1 MPQVEIQIV
10 KNRKKK
16 IVLFWSV
23 FQTHIN
29 DTPQQDLHQ
38 PQDTYSYVLYCTIT
52 SFDPSRHLCLS
63 QHSQLVQ
70 FSSVQNPNQPIM
82 TDPSHPNNSMA
93 SIRNPYI
100 NNNNSHNNNN
110 NNNNHH
116 HHHHLS
122 RFSTTTTMPSVLLA
136 PAAHEPYISN
146 STAETETMIRN
157 LLRSMKQQT
166 GTKAALPSLLASVQ
180 VLKEQLKV
188 RRGNEHVQWS
198 AELAREFGTMVMNVN
213 CIVRYASFGSE
224 AATNADV
231 ATSEAVGAAVLGLL
245 ATVMEDWEDHVLYA
259 VIVQEGNSNDGNSNI
274 SCGDGGE
281 KTETSK
287 KLVCWEHLLDMLTQ
301 LSVRSDITNNAH
313 HDERHRGESIHQNA
327 IICLATAWRCLERL
341 EQFTT
346 LTSGNNNGG
355 YSSREQ
361 RGIPWWIS
369 EGQLMNSLSVTSLQ
383 SLCRIYCSSD
393 SEPDDDFSFQQFQQ
407 ESQGGD
413 QEQRKISLLTIVVIL
428 LRYQLL
434 ELSTSSVSSTTTISA
449 SSSMGGCITI
459 PERKLSELTSKLIK
473 EIQILNHSVL
483 SPSSSKYTLPIAMV
497 SMSALSLLQRSMA
510 SSEHDSLFHGLN
522 QTIQSTGLVENLV
535 QFTFFSSV
543 STDGNG
549 PRWTT
554 ASLRKGHYL
563 QSFGLH
569 LFSCWSFCDNAAWKV
584 LVANLEPKLNFL
596 IDTFWSNLLENGYST
611 HPQNPSMN
619 DGCTLEGQLPVILW
633 LYFYMRGHAR
643 YRLSLVLE
651 KTLGDLGGAVASVQQ
666 PQCGSTTQNIVT
678 TSKERA
684 LGKLVHSLFGSLRLF
699 SGKSYSSRLMVAR
712 LLRILLADR
721 RTISTNDD
729 LSRCLWSVVDESVVV
744 GHFEAVL
751 EHACTD
757 DAAQPLLLALVDTME
772 TMLEYNKCCNY
783 LVDDKLGAHNLEALI
798 YLVKPKNI
806 RYDFIL
812 GMDEE
817 AADTDTETPPL
828 HNLSRMDEASICI
841 EHEEIKEPR
850 GLDHSVRLSVA
861 TALAHLAYGSS
872 VAPPDESIGLLVSR
886 ISTSVNNVL
895 VDYQATI
902 ERGGNGEG
910 DSNGRSTLVPSMDQI
925 KRFTRLQYRIATPEN
940 EEFVATTLFTSL
952 SLRKTFISKFV
963 DAQKETEHKLQMTL
977 QREKKA
983 QEEKMRLMEQLQRQ
997 SIVFQREMSRT
1008 KMNLT
1013 QDTRQLVSMHASERT
1028 NAEERSNRLLQ
1039 QTEQATLELE
1049 RVKTEL
1055 QSSQIELHTNRSNT
1069 EELNSTIG
1077 RLEQEVRDEKVKADE
1092 ILSEAQANREEI
1104 QSYEEKCEDMQN
1116 SIEGRD
1122 DMISRVE
1129 DTNQK
1134 LQDNLEDL
1142 FADMCSLAQM
1152 YQHNEHQEESQ
1163 KLKKSEAIEAVKQKL
1178 AVERRS
1184 NEGLTS
1190 KMADI
1195 EEENEKLYR
1204 KLGKY
1209 KEKLEEERKARRE
1222 EQERKKEEEHRRKRN
1237 GPVSYLNSLHTS
1249 TTLDGSTDASR
1260 SRSTRTPSQRPPSQP
1275 HKSSRDRSA
1284 IHEKENSSS
1293 NYKSQR
1299 RAKY

>member
-1 MPQVEIQIV
+1 MPPV
-10 KNRKKK
+10 
-16 IVLFWSV
+16 
-23 FQTHIN
+23 
-29 DTPQQDLHQ
+29 P
-38 PQDTYSYVLYCTIT
+38 
-52 SFDPSRHLCLS
+52 
-63 QHSQLVQ
+63 
-70 FSSVQNPNQPIM
+70 
-82 TDPSHPNNSMA
+82 
-93 SIRNPYI
+93 
-100 NNNNSHNNNN
+100 
-110 NNNNHH
+110 
-116 HHHHLS
+116 
-122 RFSTTTTMPSVLLA
+122 LA
-136 PAAHEPYISN
+136 PAAPEACS
-146 STAETETMIRN
+146 STTETETMIRN
-157 LLRSMKQQT
+157 LLRSIEQHAATKQ
-166 GTKAALPSLLASVQ
+166 ALPSLLASVQ
-180 VLKEQLKV
+180 ALKEQLRV
-188 RRGNEHVQWS
+188 RRGDAHVHVHWS
-198 AELAREFGTMVMNVN
+198 AELAREFGNMVVNVN
-213 CIVRYASFGSE
+213 CIMRYASFGSE
-224 AATNADV
+224 AADAV
-231 ATSEAVGAAVLGLL
+231 AKSEAVGAATLGLL

-259 VIVQEGNSNDGNSNI
+259 VLVQEGNSNDGNNAR
-274 SCGDGGE
+274 CGGGDGSGGRCDE
-281 KTETSK
+281 TTKTTSK
-287 KLVCWEHLLDMLTQ
+287 KLVCYEHLLDMLTQ
-301 LSVRSDITNNAH
+301 LSARLDIITDNNIH
-313 HDERHRGESIHQNA
+313 HDSRHRGENIRQNA
-327 IICLATAWRCLERL
+327 TMCLATAWRCLERL
-341 EQFTT
+341 EQFTA

-355 YSSREQ
+355 YRREQ

-369 EGQLMNSLSVTSLQ
+369 EGQLINSLSITSLQ
-383 SLCRIYCSSD
+383 SLCRIYCFSD
-393 SEPDDDFSFQQFQQ
+393 SEPNDEFSFKQFQQ
-407 ESQGGD
+407 ESPGGD
-413 QEQRKISLLTIVVIL
+413 QEQLKVSLLTIVVIL

-434 ELSTSSVSSTTTISA
+434 EMSTSSVSSSTISA
-449 SSSMGGCITI
+449 SNSMGGSIII
-459 PERKLSELTSKLIK
+459 PEHKLSELASKLIN
-473 EIQILNHSVL
+473 EIQILNHLVL
-483 SPSSSKYTLPIAMV
+483 SPSSSEYTLPIAML
-497 SMSALSLLQRSMA
+497 SMSALSLLQRSLA

-543 STDGNG
+543 STDGNSG
-549 PRWTT
+549 SASIAAAAPRWTT
-554 ASLRKGHYL
+554 SSSNLFRKGYYL

-584 LVANLEPKLNFL
+584 LVANLEPKLHCL
-596 IDTFWSNLLENGYST
+596 IDSFWSNLLENGYSN
-611 HPQNPSMN
+611 HHRNPSMN
-619 DGCTLEGQLPVILW
+619 DGCNLEGQLPGILW
-633 LYFYMRGHAR
+633 LHLYMRSHAR
-643 YRLSLVLE
+643 YRLSLVFK
-651 KTLGDLGGAVASVQQ
+651 KTFGDPGGAAVSLQK
-666 PQCGSTTQNIVT
+666 PQCETTQNTVI
-678 TSKERA
+678 SRERT
-684 LGKLVHSLFGSLRLF
+684 LGKIVHSLFGTLRLS
-699 SGKSYSSRLMVAR
+699 SGTSYSSRLMVAR

-721 RTISTNDD
+721 RSVSTNDD
-729 LSRCLWSVVDESVVV
+729 LSRCLWTVVDEFVVV

-757 DAAQPLLLALVDTME
+757 DADQPLLLALVDTME

-828 HNLSRMDEASICI
+828 HNLSRMDETSICI

-886 ISTSVNNVL
+886 ISTSVNDFF

-910 DSNGRSTLVPSMDQI
+910 DSNGRSTLAPSMDQI

-940 EEFVATTLFTSL
+940 EEFLSTTLFTSL
-952 SLRKTFISKFV
+952 SLRKQFISKFV
-963 DAQKETEHKLQMTL
+963 DTQKKTQHKLQMTL

-997 SIVFQREMSRT
+997 SILFQREMSRT

-1013 QDTRQLVSMHASERT
+1013 QDTRQLVSMHASERS

-1039 QTEQATLELE
+1039 QTEQATFELE

-1055 QSSQIELHTNRSNT
+1055 QTTQAELQTSRSKA

-1092 ILSEAQANREEI
+1092 IVNEAQANREEI
-1104 QSYEEKCEDMQN
+1104 QSYGQKCDDMQN
-1116 SIEGRD
+1116 SIDERD

-1152 YQHNEHQEESQ
+1152 YQHNENQEESQ
-1163 KLKKSEAIEAVKQKL
+1163 KLKKNEAIEAVKQKL
-1178 AVERRS
+1178 AAERRS
-1184 NEGLTS
+1184 NEGMAS
-1190 KMADI
+1190 KIADI

-1209 KEKLEEERKARRE
+1209 KDRLEEERKGRRE

-1249 TTLDGSTDASR
+1249 TTLDSMDASR
-1260 SRSTRTPSQRPPSQP
+1260 SRSMRSSSQRPPSQQ
-1275 HKSSRDRSA
+1275 HKSRDRS
-1284 IHEKENSSS
+1284 IHEKENSSD
-1293 NYKSQR
+1293 NYRSQR